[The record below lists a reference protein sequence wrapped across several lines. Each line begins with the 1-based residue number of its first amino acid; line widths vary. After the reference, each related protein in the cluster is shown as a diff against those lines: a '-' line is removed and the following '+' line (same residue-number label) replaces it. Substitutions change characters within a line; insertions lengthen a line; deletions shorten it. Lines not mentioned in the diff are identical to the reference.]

1 MLSKLPSA
9 TILSQNTS
17 SETSGSA
24 HPHSTGGEAAQPS
37 RGKRNEKS
45 GKPPVTFSKRKT
57 PASEDPHMVVGSGK
71 SINLLFSQREDFKI
85 TP

>member
-1 MLSKLPSA
+1 
-9 TILSQNTS
+9 
-17 SETSGSA
+17 
-24 HPHSTGGEAAQPS
+24 
-37 RGKRNEKS
+37 
-45 GKPPVTFSKRKT
+45 VTFSKRKT

>member
-1 MLSKLPSA
+1 MLISPENDFGVS
-9 TILSQNTS
+9 TS
-17 SETSGSA
+17 TLYR
-24 HPHSTGGEAAQPS
+24 GGAAQPS

-45 GKPPVTFSKRKT
+45 GKPPLTFSKRKT
-57 PASEDPHMVVGSGK
+57 PTSEDPHMVVGSGK